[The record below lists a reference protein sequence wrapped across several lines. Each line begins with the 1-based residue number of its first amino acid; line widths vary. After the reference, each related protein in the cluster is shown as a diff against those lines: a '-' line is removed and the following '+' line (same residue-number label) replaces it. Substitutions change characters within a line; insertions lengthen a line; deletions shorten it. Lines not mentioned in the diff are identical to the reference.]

1 MTPIGD
7 GRFNDLRRAAPKSAK
22 SIDLSDTVRCHAK
35 PTPGGPGE
43 KSGKAGIS
51 EIKLSEGQTAN
62 GQGMTHQEQQA
73 VYSRRFAGIEQ
84 RRAEVWQ
91 ALARHYFPRW
101 IKPADTVLDLGAGY
115 CEFINSISAAHKYAL
130 DSNPA
135 MAGKAAPGV
144 AVLSQEA
151 SQPWSMPSESVTVV
165 FSSNFFEHLKSKEDL
180 AHCLAEA
187 YRVLR
192 PQGLLI
198 ALGPN
203 IRFCFDVYWDFVDHH
218 LPLSDRSMVEAMEI
232 AGFRTELVIP
242 RFLPFTMSDRVPHRA
257 FLVRL
262 YLLFPLAQRL
272 WGKQFLVV
280 ARKPGQ

>member
-1 MTPIGD
+1 MQESGVSD
-7 GRFNDLRRAAPKSAK
+7 GPRAND
-22 SIDLSDTVRCHAK
+22 
-35 PTPGGPGE
+35 
-43 KSGKAGIS
+43 
-51 EIKLSEGQTAN
+51 
-62 GQGMTHQEQQA
+62 QGMTHQEHQEA

-84 RRAEVWQ
+84 RRAEVWHT
-91 ALARHYFPRW
+91 LARHYFHRW
-101 IKPADTVLDLGAGY
+101 IKPSDTVLDVGAGY

-135 MAGKAAPGV
+135 TAGKAALGIT
-144 AVLSQEA
+144 VLSQEA
-151 SQPWSMPSESVTVV
+151 TKPWSLPSESVDVV
-165 FSSNFFEHLKSKEDL
+165 FSSNFFEHLPTKEEF

-192 PQGLLI
+192 PQGLLF

-218 LPLSDRSMVEAMEI
+218 LPLSDRSMVEALGI
-232 AGFRTELVIP
+232 AGFRSERVIP
-242 RFLPFTMSDRVPHRA
+242 RFLPFTMSGRVPYRA

-272 WGKQFLVV
+272 WGKQFLVM
-280 ARKPGQ
+280 ARKP